1 MKNIMILGLISIG
14 GCILFAQEPPGPP
27 PGGPPPG
34 GPPPAIA
41 PAFGRGPMMERG
53 FGIGAHP
60 WKVVTGAP
68 YSADVSN
75 ALIQTLADG
84 NTIQRTTTG
93 KVARDSQGRTY
104 WQETITEG
112 PLARNGPTTLT
123 FITDPVAGYSYELN
137 ASTKTANRRPFKA
150 PGANGKRPPNTEP
163 PPKHD
168 SADLTTS
175 DLGTQNIGGVNAQG
189 KSIVHTIPA
198 GAIGNAQP
206 IVSKSEVWYSP
217 DLQIVVLS
225 KRNDPRVGDS
235 TYTVSNI
242 SRNAPDA
249 SLFQIPSD
257 YTIRDGFRGRP
268 GPRGPQ

>member
-1 MKNIMILGLISIG
+1 MKKIVILALIIG
-14 GCILFAQEPPGPP
+14 GSILCAQEPPPPGPP

-34 GPPPAIA
+34 MA
-41 PAFGRGPMMERG
+41 PGFGHGPMMERG
-53 FGIGAHP
+53 LGISAHP
-60 WKVVTGAP
+60 WKIVTGAP

-75 ALIQTLADG
+75 SLLQTLADG

-104 WQETITEG
+104 LQETITEG

-150 PGANGKRPPNTEP
+150 PGVNGKRPPNPERAL
-163 PPKHD
+163 KRD

-189 KSIVHTIPA
+189 KTITHTIPA
-198 GAIGNAQP
+198 GGIGNAQP

-225 KRNDPRVGDS
+225 KRNDPRIGDS
-235 TYTVSNI
+235 TYTVTNI

-249 SLFQIPSD
+249 SLFQVPSD
-257 YTIRDGFRGRP
+257 YTVRDGFRGRP
-268 GPRGPQ
+268 GPGGPQ

>member
-1 MKNIMILGLISIG
+1 MRRVAILAFVALGSIVY
-14 GCILFAQEPPGPP
+14 AQEPPPGPP
-27 PGGPPPG
+27 PGRPPG
-34 GPPPAIA
+34 
-41 PAFGRGPMMERG
+41 FGRGPMMERG
-53 FGIGAHP
+53 LGMGAHP

-75 ALIQTLADG
+75 SLIQTLADG

-93 KVARDSQGRTY
+93 KVARDGQGRTY
-104 WQETITEG
+104 LQETITEG

-150 PGANGKRPPNTEP
+150 PGANGKRSPNAMR
-163 PPKHD
+163 PPKPD
-168 SADLTTS
+168 AADVATS
-175 DLGTQNIGGVNAQG
+175 DLGMQNLGGVNAQG
-189 KSIVHTIPA
+189 KTITHTIPA

-206 IVSKSEVWYSP
+206 IISKSEVWYSP

-225 KRNDPRVGDS
+225 KRSDPRVGDS

-242 SRNAPDA
+242 SRTAPDA
-249 SLFQIPSD
+249 SLFQVPSD
-257 YTIRDGFRGRP
+257 YAVHDGFRGRP
-268 GPRGPQ
+268 GPDGPR